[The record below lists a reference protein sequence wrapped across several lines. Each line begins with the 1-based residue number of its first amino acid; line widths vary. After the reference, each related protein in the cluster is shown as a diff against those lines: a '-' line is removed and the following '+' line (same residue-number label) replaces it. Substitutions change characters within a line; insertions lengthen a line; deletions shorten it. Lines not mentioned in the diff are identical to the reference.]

1 MRAALLPSRRTVLPV
16 VVLLLLA
23 AALLLSCGSLFA
35 EQPAVPTPDASWP
48 ELQLERITGG
58 LERPTHAI
66 HAGDGSGRLFV
77 VEKAGR
83 IVIVR
88 EGAVQEQPFLDIRD
102 RVGSVGSEQGLLSV
116 AFPPDYASKGYF
128 YVNYTDTEG
137 DTVVARYRLAG
148 EETPDQA
155 DPTSE
160 QVLLRITQ
168 PYGNHNGGQIAF
180 GPDGYLYIGMGDGG
194 AAGDPQNKAQ
204 TTDDLLGKMLRI
216 DVETNPDEA
225 TYLVPPDNPFVD
237 DADYAPEIWAT
248 GVRNPWRFAFD
259 SETGDMYM
267 ADVGQN
273 ELEEINVQ
281 PASSGGGENYGWRCF
296 EGTEVFDSSAP
307 PCDDL
312 AFRETLTMPVA
323 EYSHDLGCSVT
334 GGFVYRGTAYPA
346 LQGIYFYADYCSGR
360 VWGMRQAGDTWE
372 TAQLLNADYRIATF
386 GADEAGRLYVLSI
399 GSGELFELTIP
410 SPRALSEA
418 VFLPFVQ
425 S

>member
-1 MRAALLPSRRTVLPV
+1 MRAALLHARHAPLLALVLS
-16 VVLLLLA
+16 LLA
-23 AALLLSCGSLFA
+23 ATLLGCSSLFA
-35 EQPAVPTPDASWP
+35 EQPAVPEADASWP
-48 ELQLERITGG
+48 TLELQLITDG

-88 EGAVQEQPFLDIRD
+88 DGTLQTAPFLDIRD
-102 RVGSVGSEQGLLSV
+102 RVNALGSEQGLLSV

-128 YVNYTDTEG
+128 YVNYTDSDG

-148 EETPDQA
+148 ADTPDQA
-155 DPTSE
+155 DPASE
-160 QVLLRITQ
+160 QVLLRVTQ

-180 GPDGYLYIGMGDGG
+180 GPDDFLYIGMGDGG
-194 AAGDPQNKAQ
+194 AAGDPQNYAQ
-204 TTDDLLGKMLRI
+204 RPGELLGSMLRI

-237 DADYAPEIWAT
+237 DPDYAPETWAT
-248 GVRNPWRFAFD
+248 GVRNPWRFSFD
-259 SETGDMYM
+259 TATDDMYM

-281 PASSGGGENYGWRCF
+281 PASGGGENYGWRCF
-296 EGTEVFDSSAP
+296 EGTAEFDFSAP
-307 PCDDL
+307 LCDDP

-334 GGFVYRGTAYPA
+334 GGFVYRGEAFPA

-360 VWGMRQAGDTWE
+360 VWGLRQAGDSWE
-372 TAQLLNADYRIATF
+372 TAQLLNTDYRIATF
-386 GADEAGRLYVLSI
+386 GVDEAERLYILSI
-399 GSGELFELTIP
+399 GGGELLELTTP
-410 SPRALSEA
+410 QQGALDEH

>member
-1 MRAALLPSRRTVLPV
+1 MRAALLHARHAPLLALVLS
-16 VVLLLLA
+16 LLA
-23 AALLLSCGSLFA
+23 ATLLGCSSLFA
-35 EQPAVPTPDASWP
+35 EQPAVPEADASWP
-48 ELQLERITGG
+48 TLELQLITDG

-88 EGAVQEQPFLDIRD
+88 DGTLQTAPFLDIRD
-102 RVGSVGSEQGLLSV
+102 RVNALGSEQGLLSV

-128 YVNYTDTEG
+128 YVNYTDSDG

-148 EETPDQA
+148 ADTPDQA
-155 DPTSE
+155 DPASE
-160 QVLLRITQ
+160 QVLLRVTQ

-180 GPDGYLYIGMGDGG
+180 GPDGFLYIGMGDGG
-194 AAGDPQNKAQ
+194 AAGDPQNYAQ
-204 TTDDLLGKMLRI
+204 RPGELLGSMLRI

-237 DADYAPEIWAT
+237 DPDYAPETWAT
-248 GVRNPWRFAFD
+248 GVRNPWRFSFD
-259 SETGDMYM
+259 TATDDMYM

-281 PASSGGGENYGWRCF
+281 PASGGGENYGWRCF
-296 EGTEVFDSSAP
+296 EGTTEFDFSAP
-307 PCDDL
+307 PCDDP

-334 GGFVYRGTAYPA
+334 GGFVYRGEAFPA

-360 VWGMRQAGDTWE
+360 VWGLRQAGDSWE
-372 TAQLLNADYRIATF
+372 TAQLLNTDYRIATF
-386 GADEAGRLYVLSI
+386 GVDEAERLYILSI
-399 GSGELFELTIP
+399 GGGELLELTTP
-410 SPRALSEA
+410 QQGALDEH

>member
-1 MRAALLPSRRTVLPV
+1 MRAALLHARRAP
-16 VVLLLLA
+16 LLALFLSLLA
-23 AALLLSCGSLFA
+23 AVLLGCGNLFA
-35 EQPAVPTPDASWP
+35 EQPAVPEADASWP
-48 ELQLERITGG
+48 ALELQLITAG

-88 EGAVQEQPFLDIRD
+88 DGTLQAAPFLDISD
-102 RVGSVGSEQGLLSV
+102 RVNALGSEQGLLSV

-128 YVNYTDTEG
+128 YVNYTDSDG

-148 EETPDQA
+148 ADTPDQA
-155 DPTSE
+155 DPASE
-160 QVLLRITQ
+160 QVLLRVTQ

-180 GPDGYLYIGMGDGG
+180 GPDGFLYIGMGDGG
-194 AAGDPQNKAQ
+194 AAGDPQNYAQ
-204 TTDDLLGKMLRI
+204 RPGELLGSMLRI

-237 DADYAPEIWAT
+237 DPDYAPETWAT
-248 GVRNPWRFAFD
+248 GVRNPWRFSFD
-259 SETGDMYM
+259 TATGDMYM

-281 PASSGGGENYGWRCF
+281 PASGGGENYGWRCF
-296 EGTEVFDSSAP
+296 EGTAEFDFSAP
-307 PCDDL
+307 PCDDP

-334 GGFVYRGTAYPA
+334 GGFVYRGEAYPA

-372 TAQLLNADYRIATF
+372 TAQLLNTDYRIATF
-386 GADEAGRLYVLSI
+386 GADEAGRVYILSI
-399 GSGELFELTIP
+399 GSGELLELTTP
-410 SPRALSEA
+410 LQGALDER
-418 VFLPFVQ
+418 VFIPFVQ